1 MWDLSFLTRDWTDD
15 PPALGAWSLNHWI
28 TREILI
34 VLQSGLFRPHQNYGI
49 KKPSKNMPTQT
60 FNRLLTRRIIIF
72 QQFLKRRL
80 FLSQLTAFYPKNR
93 LSLSFSSGFS
103 RLKRCFLTS
112 SPLLCLSSTN
122 KCFIAVCGT
131 DRKRS

>member
-1 MWDLSFLTRDWTDD
+1 MGTLWDLPEPGMKSKPL
-15 PPALGAWSLNHWI
+15 AVGAWSLNHWI

-103 RLKRCFLTS
+103 RLKHCFLTS
-112 SPLLCLSSTN
+112 SPLLHEILFL
-122 KCFIAVCGT
+122 KGLFLFQFICP
-131 DRKRS
+131 